1 MLYFGW
7 IFGVICLVLSGI
19 FSMVYHRKMQNLS
32 QGIQEL
38 LEKAISG
45 QLPDVH
51 LDESN
56 VASIENDMWRYL
68 HDRAASEQ
76 ELRDD
81 LAHFQSKIS
90 DISHQAV
97 MPISNIMLY
106 AALIEEQ
113 IDEVDILNKSELMGA
128 LAAVQEEVRSLDAL
142 IGTLMRYARTET
154 GMIRVYPVKQPIQLL
169 LSMMMMRF
177 QAMANQKGITFLV
190 EKSSVDAVYDMKWTV
205 EALAN
210 VIDNGLK
217 YTVRGGIVK
226 VDVEEYPTFVRINV
240 TDDGIGIAE
249 AEQAAIFKRFYRSEM
264 VSNRDGVGLGLYV
277 AREVMRAQGGFIK
290 VCSEVQ
296 KGSVFSLFFLKNEI
310 SQN

>member
-68 HDRAASEQ
+68 HDRAVSEQ

-90 DISHQAV
+90 VHHGFRLEFIPSVTIDT
-97 MPISNIMLY
+97 L
-106 AALIEEQ
+106 LI
-113 IDEVDILNKSELMGA
+113 
-128 LAAVQEEVRSLDAL
+128 
-142 IGTLMRYARTET
+142 
-154 GMIRVYPVKQPIQLL
+154 
-169 LSMMMMRF
+169 
-177 QAMANQKGITFLV
+177 
-190 EKSSVDAVYDMKWTV
+190 
-205 EALAN
+205 
-210 VIDNGLK
+210 
-217 YTVRGGIVK
+217 
-226 VDVEEYPTFVRINV
+226 
-240 TDDGIGIAE
+240 
-249 AEQAAIFKRFYRSEM
+249 
-264 VSNRDGVGLGLYV
+264 
-277 AREVMRAQGGFIK
+277 
-290 VCSEVQ
+290 
-296 KGSVFSLFFLKNEI
+296 
-310 SQN
+310 